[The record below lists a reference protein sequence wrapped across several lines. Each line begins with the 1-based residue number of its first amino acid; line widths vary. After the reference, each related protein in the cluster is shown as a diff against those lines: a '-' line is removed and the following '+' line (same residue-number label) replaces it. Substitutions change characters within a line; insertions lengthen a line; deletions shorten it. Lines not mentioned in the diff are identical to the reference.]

1 MAYIGKNPTSVPL
14 TSSDITDSII
24 SLPKLTD
31 GTDGNLISYDASGN
45 PVAVATGN
53 DGQVLTSTGA
63 GSPPAFET
71 PASATNTPAFSAY
84 SSADRVISNNTATLV
99 AANAENFDTD
109 SAYDTSTYKF
119 TPGVAGKYFL
129 YFRYFYTGTFTSTIR
144 GYIYKNGTD
153 VAHNDFTHVQSD
165 NGGMISTIVTSDT
178 DDYFQAYTYQNS
190 GSSRSTVGGS
200 RLIEFGGY
208 KLIS

>member
-14 TSSDITDSII
+14 TSSDITDGII